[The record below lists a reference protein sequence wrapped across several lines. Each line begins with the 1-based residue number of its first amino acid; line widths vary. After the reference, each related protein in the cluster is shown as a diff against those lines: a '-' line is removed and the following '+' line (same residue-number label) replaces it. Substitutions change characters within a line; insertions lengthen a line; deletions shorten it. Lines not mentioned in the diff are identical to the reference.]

1 MPVNRLKKKFLFL
14 FLFFYSV
21 SYAQQFGGNPPSIKW
36 KQVNSPAARIIFPQQ
51 MDSSAERI
59 SNIISYL
66 SKTTQNTI
74 GTKQR
79 KINLVL
85 QNQTTISNAYVSL
98 GPFRSEFFLTPLQNS
113 FELGSLPWNDQLAI
127 HEFRHVQQYNN
138 FNVGLSHLLRILFGE
153 EGQALANNAAIP
165 NWFFEGDAVF
175 NETNVSMQ
183 GRGRLPFFYK
193 DYRSLWLADKKY
205 SWMKLR
211 NGSYKDFIPD
221 HYALGYLLVA
231 YGREK
236 YGDDF
241 WKNVTHDA
249 AAFKGLFYP
258 FQKAIKKYSGK
269 N

>member
-1 MPVNRLKKKFLFL
+1 MRSNHMKSFLIFL
-14 FLFFYSV
+14 IYFSASAVF
-21 SYAQQFGGNPPSIKW
+21 AQQFGGNPPSIKW
-36 KQVNSPAARIIFPQQ
+36 IQVNTPSARIIFPQQ
-51 MDSSAERI
+51 MDSSAIRI

-66 SKTTQNTI
+66 DKSTQNTI
-74 GTKQR
+74 GTRQR

-85 QNQTTISNAYVSL
+85 QNQTTISNAYVGL
-98 GPFRSEFFLTPLQNS
+98 GPYRSEFFLTPLQNS
-113 FELGSLPWNDQLAI
+113 FELGSLQWADQLAI

-138 FNVGLSHLLRILFGE
+138 FNVGLSNLLRTLFGD
-153 EGQALANNAAIP
+153 EGQTLANNAAIP

-193 DYRSLWLADKKY
+193 DYRSLWQADKNY

-249 AAFKGLFYP
+249 
-258 FQKAIKKYSGK
+258 
-269 N
+269 